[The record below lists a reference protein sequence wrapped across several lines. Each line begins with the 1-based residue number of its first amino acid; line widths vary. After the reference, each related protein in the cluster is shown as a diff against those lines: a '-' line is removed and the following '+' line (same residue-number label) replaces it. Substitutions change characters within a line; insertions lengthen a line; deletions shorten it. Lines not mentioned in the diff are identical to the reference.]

1 MRFTRFPETQL
12 RFGLFM
18 DTGELVTL
26 ANGTVAVI
34 RPRKY
39 EATSSSPPISSRPC
53 QTINVAHRPLAD

>member
-12 RFGLFM
+12 RFGLVM
-18 DTGELVTL
+18 DAGELVTL

>member
-1 MRFTRFPETQL
+1 MRFTQFPETQL
-12 RFGLFM
+12 RFGLVM

-39 EATSSSPPISSRPC
+39 EATSSSPPICSRPC